1 MVNEISD
8 KPKDSIHETAELI
21 RRFIESSIDDV
32 RAIGFYGSDM
42 PLNSMK
48 WFLVSQLLHL
58 AVSAVFHAHANDDAS
73 RSNTKQYSEIKL
85 REEK

>member
-1 MVNEISD
+1 MCCGEFL
-8 KPKDSIHETAELI
+8 PGTAERCRGDPADRTGHVGDPVYGSVGEVPDFL
-21 RRFIESSIDDV
+21 EWVSGSSIGWH
-32 RAIGFYGSDM
+32 AF
-42 PLNSMK
+42 
-48 WFLVSQLLHL
+48 

>member
-58 AVSAVFHAHANDDAS
+58 AQQCDRIIEIRDGLIAN
-73 RSNTKQYSEIKL
+73 L
-85 REEK
+85 

>member
-1 MVNEISD
+1 MIW
-8 KPKDSIHETAELI
+8 KTALKTL
-21 RRFIESSIDDV
+21 RCNL
-32 RAIGFYGSDM
+32 G
-42 PLNSMK
+42 LNLLHMLQMAAVM
-48 WFLVSQLLHL
+48 LVSAVMVSAICIRYQTF